1 MTCATAARTLCLDTP
16 PCCCRLAA
24 ALSQANY
31 GKDDEVAVLRVKA
44 VYREL
49 QLEELFK

>member
-1 MTCATAARTLCLDTP
+1 MHSLR
-16 PCCCRLAA
+16 RA
-24 ALSQANY
+24 ALLPLPPPPPPLQANY
-31 GKDDEVAVLRVKA
+31 GKDDEAAVQRVKA